1 MYTLDIESKCKITDF
16 SANSGN
22 RLTSSY
28 FCSVTGYDTQT
39 SFTALIATYYR
50 LLMADKVNAIHWWA
64 CIHIVQDEQQHILKL
79 ACKFIVA

>member
-1 MYTLDIESKCKITDF
+1 MYTLDIESKCKIADF

-39 SFTALIATYYR
+39 SFTALIETYGR
-50 LLMADKVNAIHWWA
+50 
-64 CIHIVQDEQQHILKL
+64 QS
-79 ACKFIVA
+79 